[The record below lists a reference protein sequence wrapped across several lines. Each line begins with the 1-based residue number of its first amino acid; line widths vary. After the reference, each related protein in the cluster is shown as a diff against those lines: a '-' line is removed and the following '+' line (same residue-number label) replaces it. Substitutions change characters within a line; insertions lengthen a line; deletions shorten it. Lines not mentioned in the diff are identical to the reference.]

1 VGGVSGGGDE
11 SGGSPGVIEM
21 KDPIALLVLCLVS
34 FTLSFA
40 LTSLLTDVT
49 PPMKAQMIETGCLA
63 YNPKTGELE
72 VKK

>member
-1 VGGVSGGGDE
+1 
-11 SGGSPGVIEM
+11 M
-21 KDPIALLVLCLVS
+21 KDPIALLVLFLVS
-34 FTLSFA
+34 FALSFA

-49 PPMKAQMIETGCLA
+49 PPMKAQLIESGCLS

>member
-1 VGGVSGGGDE
+1 MFLASF
-11 SGGSPGVIEM
+11 S
-21 KDPIALLVLCLVS
+21 IA
-34 FTLSFA
+34 FA

-49 PPMKAQMIETGCLA
+49 PPMKAQLIEAGCLA